1 MYLVRERLP
10 PIFRLLSPLI
20 KKLIII
26 KTKKDE
32 LTISFI

>member
-20 KKLIII
+20 KIII
-26 KTKKDE
+26 IIIIIIIINNNE
-32 LTISFI
+32 